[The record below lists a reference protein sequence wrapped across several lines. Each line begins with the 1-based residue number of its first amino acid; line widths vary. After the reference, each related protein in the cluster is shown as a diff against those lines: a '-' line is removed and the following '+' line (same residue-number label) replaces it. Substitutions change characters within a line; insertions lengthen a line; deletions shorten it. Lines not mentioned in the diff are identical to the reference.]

1 MNEKL
6 INLSIALSLTS
17 ALLAVLVSMLTFAI
31 LYILRVHV
39 VFNVMATALVWLAV
53 SVIGALQSAYA
64 IKAASPSRARDEN
77 GRFMEKTPVYDNGEL
92 TGYLTRD
99 KRAKVRAR

>member
-17 ALLAVLVSMLTFAI
+17 ALLAVLVSMLTFAT
-31 LYILRVHV
+31 LYVLRVHIA
-39 VFNVMATALVWLAV
+39 FNVMATSLVWLAV
-53 SVIGALQSAYA
+53 SIIGALQSAYA
-64 IKAASPSRARDEN
+64 IKASTPDRARDEN
-77 GRFMEKTPVYDNGEL
+77 GRFAEKTPVYDNGQL
-92 TGYLTRD
+92 SGYLTRD